1 MIHIYDEGD
10 CVFVE
15 MELDALYIL
24 EGSGITLADALR
36 DLAIEIEDME
46 RELGYE
52 IEAIGNVW

>member
-15 MELDALYIL
+15 MEFDALYIL

-36 DLAIEIEDME
+36 DLAIQIEDME
-46 RELGYE
+46 REFGYE
-52 IEAIGNVW
+52 IEVAA